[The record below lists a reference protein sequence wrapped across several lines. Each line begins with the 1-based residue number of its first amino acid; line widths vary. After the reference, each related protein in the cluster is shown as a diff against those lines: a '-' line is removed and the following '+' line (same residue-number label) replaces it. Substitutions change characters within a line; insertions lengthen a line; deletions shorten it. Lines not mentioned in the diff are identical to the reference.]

1 MKNKIPA
8 LVVVLGLASLCW
20 AFPPF
25 HLRSLKAVREA
36 QENQQ
41 FDAGDFA
48 SRFWTE
54 QLLPA
59 AGQASDAAVVL
70 EQIAA
75 DPKTVRDGF
84 GRTVGVGNS
93 YFLLLRG
100 SGRVVSA
107 DEHSIGIR
115 LTPGDNEAEIVIEL
129 GFVFGNAV
137 RDATGLINASSYPN
151 AQEYNDISAALNGMV
166 ETNVLPQ
173 LQQIAKVGGRIQFM
187 GCVEVADED
196 LDLKPLKL
204 VPIEVRES
212 R

>member
-1 MKNKIPA
+1 MKSKVPA
-8 LVVVLGLASLCW
+8 LVVLAVLAILGW

-25 HLRSLKAVREA
+25 HVRSLKAVRGAVED
-36 QENQQ
+36 QR
-41 FDAGDFA
+41 FDAGEFA

-59 AGQASDAAVVL
+59 AGQATDAAAVL
-70 EQIAA
+70 ERIAT
-75 DPKTVRDGF
+75 DPKAVRAEF
-84 GRTVGVGNS
+84 GRTVGVGSS
-93 YFLLLRG
+93 YFLFLQG
-100 SGRVVSA
+100 SGRVVNA
-107 DEHSIGIR
+107 DENSIGLR
-115 LTPGDNEAEIVIEL
+115 LTPGGGDAEIVIEL

-137 RDATGLINASSYPN
+137 RDGSGLISASSYPN

-173 LQQIAKVGGRIQFM
+173 LPPIAKAGSRIQFA

-204 VPIEVRES
+204 VPIEVKES